1 MDKHPK
7 LGKLPAKVDGRT
19 LRLGSYL
26 VQSAALPPVPA
37 ARDWTHGLSRY
48 DADPL
53 GNVDVGDCV
62 YAAAGHL
69 ITLASQLAGLP
80 SPVTASGI
88 LAEYAK
94 WTGWDPARPETD
106 RGEYILSMLKHWR
119 SDGICGVKIEAFV
132 AVEPQNLAAAV
143 NLFGGVIFGFTLPAN
158 IWTQD
163 IWHDDGSDPKPAGGH
178 AIFCHSTSP
187 GLDVGNT
194 WGMRKSWTPGW
205 RERWADE
212 CYAVLLPDRLAPSG
226 LDLEALRRDLS
237 LL

>member
-1 MDKHPK
+1 MDKQPK

-37 ARDWTHGLSRY
+37 ARDWSRGLPA
-48 DADPL
+48 DTDPL
-53 GNVDVGDCV
+53 GNDQVGDCV
-62 YAAAGHL
+62 LASAGHF
-69 ITLASQLAGLP
+69 ITLASQLSGLP
-80 SPVTASGI
+80 SPVTAEAT
-88 LAEYAK
+88 LAEYSAL
-94 WTGWDPARPETD
+94 TGYDPARPETD
-106 RGEYILSMLKHWR
+106 RGAYMLDMLKRWR
-119 SDGICGVKIEAFV
+119 NVGLFGTRIEAFV
-132 AVEPQNLAAAV
+132 AVESQNIPAAV
-143 NLFGGVIFGFTLPAN
+143 NLFGGVLFGFTLPAN

-194 WGMRKSWTPGW
+194 WGLRKSWTPGW
-205 RERWADE
+205 RDRWCDE
-212 CYAVLLPDRLAPSG
+212 CYAVLLPDRPAPSG